1 MSIIEYYLFHL
12 GVRRGRRMPKRDVWE
27 EIYIQFLVQVYKR
40 IKTIRHRIGST
51 RLTDKE
57 LEQYRE
63 FKRIHSYKTF
73 QEFLG
78 ELKRTGILQVDYN
91 PETKKTHYRLFGF
104 TRTLFIGILKGDPRT
119 GYTTGRI
126 EKYKATFHQMKTL
139 ENLLGLYRKY
149 YGFRRINLSR
159 KQLRQAGVL
168 SHCSGK
174 SEDKCDPTQCEWI
187 ETTPSFPGYC
197 RTRLGKQ
204 KTRKN
209 NHKTHKQ
216 IHQNQE
222 NP

>member
-12 GVRRGRRMPKRDVWE
+12 GVRRGREMPKRDVWE

-40 IKTIRHRIGST
+40 IKKIRHRVGSK
-51 RLTDKE
+51 RLTETE

-63 FKRIHSYKTF
+63 FQRIHSYKTF

-119 GYTTGRI
+119 GYTSGRI

-139 ENLLGLYRKY
+139 EDVLIMYRKY
-149 YGFRRINLSR
+149 FGFRRINLTR

-174 SEDKCDPTQCEWI
+174 SEDKCDPKRCEWI
-187 ETTPSFPGYC
+187 ETTPFVPGYC
-197 RTRLGKQ
+197 RTKLAKPNFL
-204 KTRKN
+204 KTRKQTR
-209 NHKTHKQ
+209 K
-216 IHQNQE
+216 
-222 NP
+222 